1 MEKSKVKKAIS
12 SASAK
17 LRSMLSVK
25 GVSPKTAV
33 TIGLILTPDQAKE
46 LAAYLLA
53 CAYAKNAKGDIYVT
67 GKPDKNVTIIRTIN
81 GSSH

>member
-1 MEKSKVKKAIS
+1 MEKIKTAIS

-17 LRSMLSVK
+17 LRSMLCVK
-25 GVSPKTAV
+25 AVSPKTAV
-33 TIGLILTPDQAKE
+33 TVGLTLTPDQAKE

-67 GKPDKNVTIIRTIN
+67 GKPDKSVTIIRKID
-81 GSSH
+81 GPSH